1 MAVDAN
7 DNLLIGGGFRGTI
20 DFGSGP
26 LIGTGSSDDVF
37 VAKLGP
43 GGEALW
49 SLRGGD
55 AFDQFV
61 SAIATTPSGDVVI
74 AGKLLSQLDLGSGPV
89 SDLGGGFAMFLAS
102 LSP

>member
-1 MAVDAN
+1 M
-7 DNLLIGGGFRGTI
+7 I
-20 DFGSGP
+20 
-26 LIGTGSSDDVF
+26 
-37 VAKLGP
+37 P
-43 GGEALW
+43 GCAAIPIWGQP
-49 SLRGGD
+49 RGGD